1 LPALDAQ
8 ERETVTVLTQTLVNH
23 LLREPTVRL
32 REEAARGDGGP
43 LAGAV
48 RKLFALEEATG

>member
-1 LPALDAQ
+1 MAL
-8 ERETVTVLTQTLVNH
+8 LTHTLVNQ
-23 LLREPTVRL
+23 LLREPTIRL
-32 REEAARGDGGP
+32 REEAARGDEGP